1 MDINPEE
8 VLRKG
13 KRVNSRIIA
22 QRPDCSET
30 EYDVVFGGRQ
40 YAIRRFTDYATG
52 TRSHT
57 LA

>member
-13 KRVNSRIIA
+13 KRVNSRIS
-22 QRPDCSET
+22 SET